1 MDPVGEQLRQAREA
15 KGLSLGD
22 IAKVTKISVAA
33 LTALERGDVLRLP
46 GGIFGRSFV
55 RAFALQVDLDPDVIT
70 AGFASEVA
78 DAERDSARKRI
89 RASVT
94 PDDKEFAARQRR
106 AITILRRSLIGLA
119 VIAAALIAWQV
130 WVWRIGA
137 AETQESPPPAPEF
150 AAGRSVGGPPP
161 ADPTGATPPPAEA
174 DVSLSSDPPAALPG
188 ERTADPA
195 GAAAPGESRPIPVV
209 EELRVGVEA
218 SADCWLKVL
227 ADGLVIHERLLT
239 AGSRQSF
246 VAQQTMVLDVGDA
259 CAIRWT
265 INGRPARP
273 IGGAGVHRVVTVTR
287 QNVASFLV
295 E

>member
-22 IAKVTKISVAA
+22 IARVTKISVAA

-55 RAFALQVDLDPDVIT
+55 RAYALQVDLDPDAIT
-70 AGFASEVA
+70 AGFANEVA

-106 AITILRRSLIGLA
+106 AITILRRSLIALA
-119 VIAAALIAWQV
+119 VIATALVVWQV
-130 WVWRIGA
+130 WVWQTGA
-137 AETQESPPPAPEF
+137 AGTQEPPAPVPEF
-150 AAGRSVGGPPP
+150 AAGRSAGGPPP
-161 ADPTGATPPPAEA
+161 AGPRGAAPPLESEASVVSDSSPA
-174 DVSLSSDPPAALPG
+174 SDSEG
-188 ERTADPA
+188 TADPS
-195 GAAAPGESRPIPVV
+195 GVAAPVESLPLPVAD
-209 EELRVGVEA
+209 ELRVGVEA

-239 AGSRQSF
+239 AGSRQTF
-246 VAQQTMVLDVGDA
+246 VAQQTMVLDVGNA
-259 CAIRWT
+259 GAIRWT
-265 INGRPARP
+265 INGRQARP
-273 IGGAGVHRVVTVTR
+273 IGGTGVHRVVTVTR
-287 QNVASFLV
+287 QNVASFL